1 MHVMRNLGKWKKPI
15 SRIFVV
21 SASAGS
27 FFGLVQPFYVVCT
40 FYHILLFYLSHAYR
54 YFLCYALPNRFV
66 CNSFIPVSI
75 YAPLY
80 NISCCVLWFTVCGCG
95 WSFQLIFVWTWLS
108 MFLPESSEDA
118 PVWLLTA
125 YIVNYKDPWQHPV
138 KPDRAMGLWTVLNV
152 LCRFKYRLINRRFS
166 HQILPRY
173 LPGSHPVQRP

>member
-1 MHVMRNLGKWKKPI
+1 MRNLGRWKKPI

-21 SASAGS
+21 SASVGS
-27 FFGLVQPFYVVCT
+27 FLGLVQPICAFCT
-40 FYHILLFYLSHAYR
+40 FYHILLSHAYR
-54 YFLCYALPNRFV
+54 YFLCYVLPNRFD
-66 CNSFIPVSI
+66 
-75 YAPLY
+75 Y
-80 NISCCVLWFTVCGCG
+80 SCSVFAVALCG

-108 MFLPESSEDA
+108 MFLPESSDDA

-138 KPDRAMGLWTVLNV
+138 KPDRAIGPWIVLLDA
-152 LCRFKYRLINRRFS
+152 LCGFKYRLINRRFS